1 MQISFTKTG
10 RCPQNGKKEN
20 ESPARVAI
28 LRLVAADDLSSG
40 RAIDGQNEAAAVVLE
55 DYEETKKELADWV
68 NASPEELADVI
79 AGM

>member
-1 MQISFTKTG
+1 MSLRRAVT
-10 RCPQNGKKEN
+10 
-20 ESPARVAI
+20 I

-40 RAIDGQNEAAAVVLE
+40 RAIDGQNESAAVVLE
-55 DYEETKKELADWV
+55 DYEKTKKELADWE

>member
-1 MQISFTKTG
+1 MG
-10 RCPQNGKKEN
+10 RKEM
-20 ESPARVAI
+20 SLRRAVAI
-28 LRLVAADDLSSG
+28 LRLVVADDLSSG

-55 DYEETKKELADWV
+55 DYERTKKELADWE

>member
-1 MQISFTKTG
+1 MG
-10 RCPQNGKKEN
+10 RKKM
-20 ESPARVAI
+20 SLRRAVAV

-55 DYEETKKELADWV
+55 DYERTKKELADWE
-68 NASPEELADVI
+68 NASPKELADVI

>member
-1 MQISFTKTG
+1 MG
-10 RCPQNGKKEN
+10 RKKM
-20 ESPARVAI
+20 SLRRAVAI

-40 RAIDGQNEAAAVVLE
+40 RAIDGQNEAVAVVLE
-55 DYEETKKELADWV
+55 DYEKTKKELADWE

>member
-1 MQISFTKTG
+1 MG
-10 RCPQNGKKEN
+10 RKKM
-20 ESPARVAI
+20 SLRRAVAI

-40 RAIDGQNEAAAVVLE
+40 RAIDGQNAAAVVLE

>member
-1 MQISFTKTG
+1 MG
-10 RCPQNGKKEN
+10 RKKM
-20 ESPARVAI
+20 SLWRAVAI

-55 DYEETKKELADWV
+55 DYEKTKKELADWE

>member
-1 MQISFTKTG
+1 MG
-10 RCPQNGKKEN
+10 RKKM
-20 ESPARVAI
+20 SLRRAVAI
-28 LRLVAADDLSSG
+28 LRLVAADGLSSG

-55 DYEETKKELADWV
+55 DYEETKKELTDWV

>member
-1 MQISFTKTG
+1 MG
-10 RCPQNGKKEN
+10 RKKM
-20 ESPARVAI
+20 SLRHAVAI

-55 DYEETKKELADWV
+55 DYEETKKELTDWV

>member
-1 MQISFTKTG
+1 MG
-10 RCPQNGKKEN
+10 RRKMSLRRAVN
-20 ESPARVAI
+20 I

-55 DYEETKKELADWV
+55 DYEKTKKELAEWED
-68 NASPEELADVI
+68 ASPEELADVI

>member
-1 MQISFTKTG
+1 MG

-20 ESPARVAI
+20 EPPTRRHH

>member
-1 MQISFTKTG
+1 MG
-10 RCPQNGKKEN
+10 RKKM
-20 ESPARVAI
+20 SLRRAVTI

-40 RAIDGQNEAAAVVLE
+40 RAIDGQNEAAVVLE
-55 DYEETKKELADWV
+55 DYERTKKELADWV

>member
-1 MQISFTKTG
+1 MG
-10 RCPQNGKKEN
+10 RKKM
-20 ESPARVAI
+20 SLRRAVAI

-55 DYEETKKELADWV
+55 ETKKELADWV

>member
-1 MQISFTKTG
+1 MG
-10 RCPQNGKKEN
+10 RKKMN
-20 ESPARVAI
+20 LRRAVTI

-55 DYEETKKELADWV
+55 DYEKTKKELADWE
-68 NASPEELADVI
+68 NASQEELADVI

>member
-1 MQISFTKTG
+1 MG
-10 RCPQNGKKEN
+10 RKKM
-20 ESPARVAI
+20 SLRRAVTI

-40 RAIDGQNEAAAVVLE
+40 WAIDGQNEAAAVVLE
-55 DYEETKKELADWV
+55 DYEKTKKELADWE